1 MSTGRRQEPPGNRKD
16 DHHVHQHHHHRGQ
29 RHPRRGAPHHPIR
42 QEGTITFGIAN
53 NQRFGDT
60 EKTNFVDCS
69 LWGDRAEKLAPYI
82 KKGTG
87 LLLQGSLDY
96 REWERDGQKRSK
108 LELHVDKLSFKGGRK
123 ADDEAE
129 DKPAPEIAGDL
140 YDDDIPF

>member
-1 MSTGRRQEPPGNRKD
+1 MSINITIIEGNATRDAELRTTQSGKK
-16 DHHVHQHHHHRGQ
+16 VL
-29 RHPRRGAPHHPIR
+29 
-42 QEGTITFGIAN
+42 TFGIAN

-87 LLLQGSLDY
+87 LFLQGSLDY

>member
-1 MSTGRRQEPPGNRKD
+1 MSINITIIEGNATRDAELRTTQSGKK
-16 DHHVHQHHHHRGQ
+16 VL
-29 RHPRRGAPHHPIR
+29 
-42 QEGTITFGIAN
+42 TFGIAN

-87 LLLQGSLDY
+87 LFLQGSLDY

-108 LELHVDKLSFKGGRK
+108 IEVIVDELEFMSSRNKTDGYDANAEFAAIPSSLSPDST
-123 ADDEAE
+123 ASVYDE
-129 DKPAPEIAGDL
+129 
-140 YDDDIPF
+140 DIPF

>member
-1 MSTGRRQEPPGNRKD
+1 MSINITIIEGNATRDAELRTTQSGKK
-16 DHHVHQHHHHRGQ
+16 VL
-29 RHPRRGAPHHPIR
+29 
-42 QEGTITFGIAN
+42 TFGIAN

-87 LLLQGSLDY
+87 LFLQGSLDY

-123 ADDEAE
+123 AGDEAE

>member
-1 MSTGRRQEPPGNRKD
+1 MSINITIIEGNATRDAELRTTQSGKK
-16 DHHVHQHHHHRGQ
+16 VL
-29 RHPRRGAPHHPIR
+29 
-42 QEGTITFGIAN
+42 TFGIAN
-53 NQRFGDT
+53 NQRFGET

-87 LLLQGSLDY
+87 LFLQGSLDY

-123 ADDEAE
+123 DDEAE
-129 DKPAPEIAGDL
+129 DKPAPEVAGDL

>member
-1 MSTGRRQEPPGNRKD
+1 MPINITIIEGNATRDAELRTTQSGKK
-16 DHHVHQHHHHRGQ
+16 VL
-29 RHPRRGAPHHPIR
+29 
-42 QEGTITFGIAN
+42 TFGIAN

-87 LLLQGSLDY
+87 LFLQGSLDY

-123 ADDEAE
+123 DDEAE
-129 DKPAPEIAGDL
+129 DKPAPEVAGDL

>member
-1 MSTGRRQEPPGNRKD
+1 MSINITIIEGNATRDAELRTTQSGKK
-16 DHHVHQHHHHRGQ
+16 VL
-29 RHPRRGAPHHPIR
+29 
-42 QEGTITFGIAN
+42 TFGIAN

-69 LWGDRAEKLAPYI
+69 LWGDRAGKLAPYI

-87 LLLQGSLDY
+87 LFLQGSLDY

-123 ADDEAE
+123 DDEAE
-129 DKPAPEIAGDL
+129 DKPAPEVAGDL

>member
-1 MSTGRRQEPPGNRKD
+1 MSINITIIEGNATRDAELRTTQSGKK
-16 DHHVHQHHHHRGQ
+16 VL
-29 RHPRRGAPHHPIR
+29 
-42 QEGTITFGIAN
+42 TFGIAN

-87 LLLQGSLDY
+87 LFLQGSLDY

-123 ADDEAE
+123 ADAEAE

>member
-1 MSTGRRQEPPGNRKD
+1 MITMSINITIIEGNATRDAELRTTQSGKK
-16 DHHVHQHHHHRGQ
+16 VL
-29 RHPRRGAPHHPIR
+29 
-42 QEGTITFGIAN
+42 TFGIAN

-87 LLLQGSLDY
+87 LFLQGSLDY